1 MVPSGRERL
10 ATTIAQGLQLQQYP
24 DAGIRPSVNVF
35 TATLEGPARN
45 AFDFVAPAL
54 LALALSQLGL
64 FGTGN
69 QILIARARG
78 QLQRLRCTTLS
89 GLEIIVSQIAVRLG
103 MAVVQVGLLL
113 LAAHLAFGFSIQ
125 GSGYQ
130 LVLTGFLGAVTLS
143 VLGYAIGGLAPTL
156 ESGTAA
162 IMLVNFFMM
171 FCGQVFFDLRRD
183 QHAAVQALTY
193 ANPVLYLSDSFREVI
208 VGQPSTLGYWP
219 NQLIVAGWLLFFV
232 VVALFGFNVPDGP
245 GVAQWL
251 NGSITKSIWAIRRS
265 IRLRVRVPGQAGP
278 GGHRTAPLVLPE
290 IQRQRR
296 AARQD
301 ALARRPRVA
310 GIAGEHLRGI
320 GRNAVPELVYA
331 SPGTYR
337 PLVNLQG
344 IASPAPVHPLAEA
357 IAVEAAYE
365 PELDVFLGPAH
376 IDIAHDVFQASSEIA
391 LDLLTLDA
399 NGSISRKTMAPLLM
413 RTVADVLLDEP
424 DRAPFLGVYQGY
436 WLARDAIRLD
446 HLTGEFESKA
456 MALRNARHP
465 AVPGHR

>member
-1 MVPSGRERL
+1 MTVRTGRLGALLLLQLREYLRDPLAAGFSFFFPLFFLVSFGMTSATTAVPPLRIALLTSTEADALHQIEATIAGLPSVRIRRLSLREATQQLQDGELDAFVRQGRGPRSVEVVVPAGRERL
-10 ATTIAQGLQLQQYP
+10 ATTIAQGLQLQQYR

-89 GLEIIVSQIAVRLG
+89 GLEIIVSQITVRLG

-193 ANPVLYLSDSFREVI
+193 ANPVSYLSDSFREVI

-219 NQLIVAGWLLFFV
+219 NQLIVAGWLLLFV
-232 VVALFGFNVPDGP
+232 VVALFGFKYQMD
-245 GVAQWL
+245 
-251 NGSITKSIWAIRRS
+251 
-265 IRLRVRVPGQAGP
+265 
-278 GGHRTAPLVLPE
+278 
-290 IQRQRR
+290 
-296 AARQD
+296 
-301 ALARRPRVA
+301 
-310 GIAGEHLRGI
+310 
-320 GRNAVPELVYA
+320 
-331 SPGTYR
+331 
-337 PLVNLQG
+337 QG
-344 IASPAPVHPLAEA
+344 
-357 IAVEAAYE
+357 
-365 PELDVFLGPAH
+365 
-376 IDIAHDVFQASSEIA
+376 
-391 LDLLTLDA
+391 
-399 NGSISRKTMAPLLM
+399 
-413 RTVADVLLDEP
+413 
-424 DRAPFLGVYQGY
+424 
-436 WLARDAIRLD
+436 
-446 HLTGEFESKA
+446 
-456 MALRNARHP
+456 
-465 AVPGHR
+465 